1 MMSDEVDLPAHAWPV
16 RVYFEDT
23 DAGGVVYHGNYLKFA
38 ERARTE
44 LLRAGGFDHTGLAKE
59 HAVLIVVRDCTMEF
73 IAPARL
79 DDALEVR
86 SRVTTIGGASLT
98 MRQEVFRPMPKLAMP
113 KLAMPKLAMPKL
125 AMPEAGGDKLLVRL
139 DLRLACID
147 RDFRPARLPP
157 ALKHAL
163 SHIKA
168 I

>member
-1 MMSDEVDLPAHAWPV
+1 MSDVEDTGDLHIWRV

-44 LLRAGGFDHTGLAKE
+44 LMRAGGFDHSGLAKE
-59 HAVLIVVRDCTMEF
+59 HGVLIVVRDCTMEF

-86 SRVTTIGGASLT
+86 SQIVTIGGASLSI
-98 MRQEVFRPMPKLAMP
+98 RQEVFRPMP
-113 KLAMPKLAMPKL
+113 
-125 AMPEAGGDKLLVRL
+125 ETGGDKLLVRL
-139 DLRLACID
+139 ELRLACID
-147 RDFRPARLPP
+147 REFRPARLPE
-157 ALKHAL
+157 ALKRAL
-163 SHIKA
+163 SHTKA

>member
-1 MMSDEVDLPAHAWPV
+1 MSDGEGRSGGVHAWPI

-44 LLRAGGFDHTGLAKE
+44 LMRAGGFDHSGLAKE
-59 HAVLIVVRDCTMEF
+59 HGVLIVVRDCTMEF

-86 SRVTTIGGASLT
+86 SQITTIGGASLSI
-98 MRQEVFRPMPKLAMP
+98 RQEVFRPMP
-113 KLAMPKLAMPKL
+113 
-125 AMPEAGGDKLLVRL
+125 ETGGDKLLVRV

-147 RDFRPARLPP
+147 REFRPARLPD
-157 ALKHAL
+157 ALKRAL
-163 SHIKA
+163 SHTKA

>member
-1 MMSDEVDLPAHAWPV
+1 MSDADGTSGAVHTWPI

-44 LLRAGGFDHTGLAKE
+44 LMRAGGFDHSGLAKE
-59 HAVLIVVRDCTMEF
+59 HGVLIVVRDCTMEF

-86 SRVTTIGGASLT
+86 SRITTIGGASLSI
-98 MRQEVFRPMPKLAMP
+98 RQEVFRPMP
-113 KLAMPKLAMPKL
+113 
-125 AMPEAGGDKLLVRL
+125 ETGGDRLLVRV

-147 RDFRPARLPP
+147 QEFRPARLPP
-157 ALKHAL
+157 ALKRAL
-163 SHIKA
+163 SHTKA

>member
-1 MMSDEVDLPAHAWPV
+1 MNDGEGRSGGVHAWPI

-44 LLRAGGFDHTGLAKE
+44 LMRAGGFDHSRLAKE
-59 HAVLIVVRDCTMEF
+59 HGVLIVVRDCTMEF

-86 SRVTTIGGASLT
+86 SQITTIGGASLSI
-98 MRQEVFRPMPKLAMP
+98 RQEVFRPMP
-113 KLAMPKLAMPKL
+113 
-125 AMPEAGGDKLLVRL
+125 ETGGDKLLVRV

-147 RDFRPARLPP
+147 REFRPARLPD
-157 ALKHAL
+157 ALKRAL
-163 SHIKA
+163 SHTKA

>member
-1 MMSDEVDLPAHAWPV
+1 MSEEVDLPTHTWPV

-86 SRVTTIGGASLT
+86 TRITTIGGASFT
-98 MRQEVFRPMPKLAMP
+98 MRQEVSRP
-113 KLAMPKLAMPKL
+113 
-125 AMPEAGGDKLLVRL
+125 MPEAGGNKLLVRL

-147 RDFRPARLPP
+147 REFRPARLPP

-163 SHIKA
+163 SHTKA

>member
-1 MMSDEVDLPAHAWPV
+1 MTDVEGASVGVHTWPI

-44 LLRAGGFDHTGLAKE
+44 LMRAGGFDHSSLAKE
-59 HAVLIVVRDCTMEF
+59 HGVLIVVRDCTMEF

-86 SRVTTIGGASLT
+86 SQITTIGGASLSI
-98 MRQEVFRPMPKLAMP
+98 RQEVFRPMP
-113 KLAMPKLAMPKL
+113 
-125 AMPEAGGDKLLVRL
+125 ETGGDKLLVRVE
-139 DLRLACID
+139 LRLACID
-147 RDFRPARLPP
+147 REFRPARLPE
-157 ALKHAL
+157 ALKRAL
-163 SHIKA
+163 SHTKA

>member
-1 MMSDEVDLPAHAWPV
+1 MSEDVGPSNDARPTHVWPI

-44 LLRAGGFDHTGLAKE
+44 LMRAGGFDHTELAKE
-59 HAVLIVVRDCTMEF
+59 HGVLIVVRDCTMEF

-79 DDALEVR
+79 DDALEVQ
-86 SRVTTIGGASLT
+86 SRVITIGGASLT
-98 MRQEVFRPMPKLAMP
+98 IRQEVFRP
-113 KLAMPKLAMPKL
+113 
-125 AMPEAGGDKLLVRL
+125 MPEAGGDKLLVRL

-147 RDFRPARLPP
+147 REFRPARLPP

>member
-1 MMSDEVDLPAHAWPV
+1 MSDSAPSNGDLPDHVWPI

-23 DAGGVVYHGNYLKFA
+23 DAGGVVYHGNYMKFA

-44 LLRAGGFDHTGLAKE
+44 LMRAGGFDHTGLAKE
-59 HAVLIVVRDCTMEF
+59 HGVLIVVRDCTMEF

-86 SRVTTIGGASLT
+86 SRITTIGGASLT
-98 MRQEVFRPMPKLAMP
+98 IRQEVFRP
-113 KLAMPKLAMPKL
+113 MPKL

-147 RDFRPARLPP
+147 REFRPARLPP

>member
-1 MMSDEVDLPAHAWPV
+1 MSDEGDASLHIWPI

-44 LLRAGGFDHTGLAKE
+44 LMRAGGFDHSGLAKE
-59 HAVLIVVRDCTMEF
+59 HGVLIVVRDCTMEF

-86 SRVTTIGGASLT
+86 SEVTTIGGASLSI
-98 MRQEVFRPMPKLAMP
+98 RQEVFRPMP
-113 KLAMPKLAMPKL
+113 
-125 AMPEAGGDKLLVRL
+125 ETGGDKLLVRVE
-139 DLRLACID
+139 LRLACID
-147 RDFRPARLPP
+147 REFRPARLPE
-157 ALKHAL
+157 ALKRAL
-163 SHIKA
+163 SHTKA

>member
-1 MMSDEVDLPAHAWPV
+1 MSDGEGVAGDIHVWRI

-44 LLRAGGFDHTGLAKE
+44 LMRASGFDHSGLAKE
-59 HAVLIVVRDCTMEF
+59 HGVLIVVRDCTMEF

-86 SRVTTIGGASLT
+86 SRITTIGGASLSI
-98 MRQEVFRPMPKLAMP
+98 RQEVFRPMP
-113 KLAMPKLAMPKL
+113 
-125 AMPEAGGDKLLVRL
+125 ETGSDRLLVRVE
-139 DLRLACID
+139 LRLACID
-147 RDFRPARLPP
+147 QEFRPARLPS
-157 ALKHAL
+157 ALKRVL
-163 SHIKA
+163 SHTKA

>member
-1 MMSDEVDLPAHAWPV
+1 MSEPVTASDIDLPAHVWPV

-59 HAVLIVVRDCTMEF
+59 HGVLIVVRDCTMEF
-73 IAPARL
+73 IVPARL

-86 SRVTTIGGASLT
+86 TRITTIGGASLT
-98 MRQEVFRPMPKLAMP
+98 MRQEVFRPT
-113 KLAMPKLAMPKL
+113 
-125 AMPEAGGDKLLVRL
+125 PEAGGDKLLARL

-147 RDFRPARLPP
+147 REFRPARLPP

-163 SHIKA
+163 SHTKA

>member
-1 MMSDEVDLPAHAWPV
+1 MSDGEGVAGDIHVWPI

-44 LLRAGGFDHTGLAKE
+44 LMRAGGFDHSGLAKE
-59 HAVLIVVRDCTMEF
+59 HGVLIVVRDCTMEF

-86 SRVTTIGGASLT
+86 SRITTIGGASLSI
-98 MRQEVFRPMPKLAMP
+98 RQEVFRPMP
-113 KLAMPKLAMPKL
+113 
-125 AMPEAGGDKLLVRL
+125 ETGGDRLLVRV

-147 RDFRPARLPP
+147 QEFRPARLPP
-157 ALKHAL
+157 ALKRVL
-163 SHIKA
+163 SHTKA

>member
-1 MMSDEVDLPAHAWPV
+1 MSEAPAPSNGDLPIHAWPI

-44 LLRAGGFDHTGLAKE
+44 LMRAGGFDHTGLAKE
-59 HAVLIVVRDCTMEF
+59 HGVLIVVRDCTMEF

-86 SRVTTIGGASLT
+86 SRITTMGGASLT
-98 MRQEVFRPMPKLAMP
+98 IRQEVFRPMP
-113 KLAMPKLAMPKL
+113 
-125 AMPEAGGDKLLVRL
+125 ETGGDKLLVRL

-147 RDFRPARLPP
+147 REFRPARLPP

>member
-1 MMSDEVDLPAHAWPV
+1 MSEEFDLPTHVWPV

-86 SRVTTIGGASLT
+86 TRITTIGGASLT
-98 MRQEVFRPMPKLAMP
+98 MRQEVFRP
-113 KLAMPKLAMPKL
+113 
-125 AMPEAGGDKLLVRL
+125 MPEAGGDKLLVRL

-147 RDFRPARLPP
+147 REFRPVRLPP

-163 SHIKA
+163 SHTKA

>member
-1 MMSDEVDLPAHAWPV
+1 MSDADGTSGGVHTWPI

-44 LLRAGGFDHTGLAKE
+44 LMRAGGFDHSGLAKE
-59 HAVLIVVRDCTMEF
+59 HGVLIVVRDCTMEF

-86 SRVTTIGGASLT
+86 SQITTIGGASLSI
-98 MRQEVFRPMPKLAMP
+98 RQEVFRPMP
-113 KLAMPKLAMPKL
+113 
-125 AMPEAGGDKLLVRL
+125 ETGGDKLLVRVE
-139 DLRLACID
+139 LRLACID
-147 RDFRPARLPP
+147 REFRPARLPN
-157 ALKHAL
+157 ALKRAL
-163 SHIKA
+163 SHTKA

>member
-1 MMSDEVDLPAHAWPV
+1 MSDEVDLPIHAWPV

-44 LLRAGGFDHTGLAKE
+44 LLRAGGFDHTELAKE
-59 HAVLIVVRDCTMEF
+59 HGVLIVVRDCTMEF

-98 MRQEVFRPMPKLAMP
+98 MRQEVFRPMPD
-113 KLAMPKLAMPKL
+113 
-125 AMPEAGGDKLLVRL
+125 AGGDKLLVRL

-147 RDFRPARLPP
+147 REFRPARLPP

-163 SHIKA
+163 SHTKA

>member
-1 MMSDEVDLPAHAWPV
+1 MSDTEGATGIVHAWPV

-44 LLRAGGFDHTGLAKE
+44 LMRAAGFDHSGLAKE
-59 HAVLIVVRDCTMEF
+59 HGVLIVVRDCTMEF

-86 SRVTTIGGASLT
+86 SRITTIGGASLT
-98 MRQEVFRPMPKLAMP
+98 IRQEVFRPMP
-113 KLAMPKLAMPKL
+113 
-125 AMPEAGGDKLLVRL
+125 ETGGDRLLVAIE
-139 DLRLACID
+139 LRLACID
-147 RDFRPARLPP
+147 REFRPARLPP
-157 ALKHAL
+157 VLKRAL
-163 SHIKA
+163 SHTNA

>member
-1 MMSDEVDLPAHAWPV
+1 MSNAEAAVGDVHAWPI

-44 LLRAGGFDHTGLAKE
+44 LMRAAGFDHSGLAKE
-59 HAVLIVVRDCTMEF
+59 HGVLIVVRDCTMEF

-86 SRVTTIGGASLT
+86 SRITNIGGASLSI
-98 MRQEVFRPMPKLAMP
+98 RQEVFRPMP
-113 KLAMPKLAMPKL
+113 
-125 AMPEAGGDKLLVRL
+125 ETGGDRLLVAIE
-139 DLRLACID
+139 LRLACID
-147 RDFRPARLPP
+147 QEFRPARLPP
-157 ALKHAL
+157 VLKRAL
-163 SHIKA
+163 SHTKA

>member
-1 MMSDEVDLPAHAWPV
+1 MSDEVGGLNDSGPAHVWPV

-86 SRVTTIGGASLT
+86 TRIATIGGASFT
-98 MRQEVFRPMPKLAMP
+98 MRQEVFRP
-113 KLAMPKLAMPKL
+113 
-125 AMPEAGGDKLLVRL
+125 MPEAGGDKLLVRL

-147 RDFRPARLPP
+147 REFRPARLPT

-163 SHIKA
+163 SHTKA

>member
-1 MMSDEVDLPAHAWPV
+1 MSDEAPPSDDTWPVHVWPV

-86 SRVTTIGGASLT
+86 SRITTIGGASLT
-98 MRQEVFRPMPKLAMP
+98 MRQEVFRP
-113 KLAMPKLAMPKL
+113 
-125 AMPEAGGDKLLVRL
+125 MPEAGGDKLLVRL

-147 RDFRPARLPP
+147 REFRPARLPP

-163 SHIKA
+163 SHTKA

>member
-1 MMSDEVDLPAHAWPV
+1 MSDVEGASGGIHAWPI

-44 LLRAGGFDHTGLAKE
+44 LMRAGGFDHSDLAKE
-59 HAVLIVVRDCTMEF
+59 HGVLIVVRDCTMEF

-86 SRVTTIGGASLT
+86 SQVTTIGGASLSI
-98 MRQEVFRPMPKLAMP
+98 RQEVFRPMP
-113 KLAMPKLAMPKL
+113 
-125 AMPEAGGDKLLVRL
+125 ETGGDKLLVRIE
-139 DLRLACID
+139 LRLACID
-147 RDFRPARLPP
+147 REFRPARLPE
-157 ALKHAL
+157 ALKRAL
-163 SHIKA
+163 SHTKA